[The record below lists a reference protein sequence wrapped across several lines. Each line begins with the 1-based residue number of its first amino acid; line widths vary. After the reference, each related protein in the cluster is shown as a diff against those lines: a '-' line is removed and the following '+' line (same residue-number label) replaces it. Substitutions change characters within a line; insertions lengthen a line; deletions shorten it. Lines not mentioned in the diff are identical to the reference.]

1 FLAKEK
7 ALPGG
12 SLMDKMEFTTAEREA
27 WHYWRFHHPHPRGQR
42 KMEALSLKSQG
53 LAPEAISRLCAISK
67 PTLYRYFHAYREG
80 GIAKLQEVPFQR
92 RRGLWAA
99 SRRSFGAG
107 WRRPPPAS
115 VAEAAVRIAA

>member
-1 FLAKEK
+1 
-7 ALPGG
+7 
-12 SLMDKMEFTTAEREA
+12 MDKMEFTTAEREA

-80 GIAKLQEVPFQR
+80 GIAKLQEVPFHRRQGQLAAYRTSIEAELRQR
-92 RRGLWAA
+92 LPAL
-99 SRRSFGAG
+99 GAG
-107 WRRPPPAS
+107 GGGRSAL
-115 VAEAAVRIAA
+115 